1 MNEIMDKLSELSA
14 AQREM
19 LTNQS
24 NQQKLLEKH
33 GQLLEKQGEVL
44 LRNTITVETHEK
56 RSTALEKEIR
66 RLDIDVEGIKTEVT
80 SVKAV
85 WKAAGW
91 VVGILGTI
99 GSALV
104 GIYELF
110 RK

>member
-1 MNEIMDKLSELSA
+1 MNEI
-14 AQREM
+14 
-19 LTNQS
+19 
-24 NQQKLLEKH
+24 QK
-33 GQLLEKQGEVL
+33 
-44 LRNTITVETHEK
+44 
-56 RSTALEKEIR
+56 
-66 RLDIDVEGIKTEVT
+66 EVT

-91 VVGILGTI
+91 VVGILGTL